1 MTKILK
7 IYENNQY
14 RNAMTKP
21 LSTDSFKKMKKKFS
35 TREFDLIIQG
45 ILEKNKIGHLFV
57 VDIESGHKN
66 ADEKQLF
73 LNEIFTPI
81 FQKKKFFLQTKGLF
95 SNFQMQ

>member
-1 MTKILK
+1 
-7 IYENNQY
+7 
-14 RNAMTKP
+14 
-21 LSTDSFKKMKKKFS
+21 MKKNFS

-73 LNEIFTPI
+73 LNEIFTSI
-81 FQKKKFFLQTKGLF
+81 FEK
-95 SNFQMQ
+95 

>member
-1 MTKILK
+1 
-7 IYENNQY
+7 
-14 RNAMTKP
+14 MTKP

-81 FQKKKFFLQTKGLF
+81 FQKKKFFLHTKGLF
-95 SNFQMQ
+95 SNFHMQ

>member
-1 MTKILK
+1 
-7 IYENNQY
+7 
-14 RNAMTKP
+14 MTKP

-73 LNEIFTPI
+73 LNEIFTPF

>member
-1 MTKILK
+1 
-7 IYENNQY
+7 
-14 RNAMTKP
+14 MTKP

-35 TREFDLIIQG
+35 TREFDLIIQE
-45 ILEKNKIGHLFV
+45 ILEKNKIGHHFV
-57 VDIESGHKN
+57 VEIESGHKN